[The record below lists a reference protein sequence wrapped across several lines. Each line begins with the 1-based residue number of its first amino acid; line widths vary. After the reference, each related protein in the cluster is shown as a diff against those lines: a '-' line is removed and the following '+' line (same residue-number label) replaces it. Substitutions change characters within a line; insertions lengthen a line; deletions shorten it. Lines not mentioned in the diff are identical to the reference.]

1 MVKGIAHICISSVDL
16 AATERFYCSGL
27 GMPKVFDFIR
37 KGEVIGFYLRAGGN
51 AFVEVFQ
58 RGSVSPDAGAPISHL
73 CLEVTDI
80 DEVVKRLKTHGYETT
95 AKVMGADWSW
105 QAWVTD
111 PAGVRIEFHQYTP
124 DSCQLTGAPCHL
136 E

>member
-1 MVKGIAHICISSVDL
+1 MLKGIAHICISSVDL

-27 GMPKVFDFIR
+27 GMIKGFDFVR

-51 AFVEVFQ
+51 AFVEVFR
-58 RGSVSPDAGAPISHL
+58 RGSISPEAGGPISHL
-73 CLEVTDI
+73 CLEVSDI
-80 DEVVKRLKTHGYETT
+80 DAVVARLKAHGYETT
-95 AKVMGADWSW
+95 AKVMGADHSW

-111 PAGVRIEFHQYTP
+111 PAGVKIEFHQYTP
-124 DSCQLTGAPCHL
+124 DSCQLTGAPCLL